1 LPADKHRRFNDAFAV
16 FYDAA
21 AAAVNNPAAN
31 SNVINSFFIVR
42 RFFI

>member
-1 LPADKHRRFNDAFAV
+1 LPADKQRCFNYAFAV
-16 FYDAA
+16 FHNAA